1 MSRSAA
7 PKAFG
12 AALQRGKSN
21 FGIRVKIFFRSFR
34 SRVSRSPNSQ
44 STMKIRTALVLFLA
58 GLGVAGLAQ
67 SAPLATPERIR
78 GLLIGSLI
86 GDALGG
92 PFEFQPQETWSK
104 LPYPPKIWK
113 PDEVL
118 DARAMEE
125 LRQRVRL
132 QSYRHLRPLPEP
144 YAHWN
149 ANAAPGTITDDSRH
163 KIILLHALRLANAT
177 NRWPLTARD
186 FAQAYCDWPP
196 AELIAKHPHYALH
209 NADWMLE
216 IRLAARWTLGERDPA
231 RALPTERLWN
241 SLPTC
246 VGQMNLTPLAAIFP
260 GQPDRA
266 YLAAWEIAWGDNGF
280 GRDMNCALVAGLA
293 VALVQPENK
302 TNALAGWIAVENA
315 LRKTDP
321 LRFGEIPWCERQTI
335 RFLDKAERLAREADH
350 RPAKL
355 FAAFDREF
363 AETGPWEAQV
373 PFVVMFACARLCDGD
388 PLATLALTTEW
399 GHDTDSYPQLA
410 GAFIGALHG
419 EKIFSQDARTA
430 VEKQLLAD
438 YSEKLDEWLKVLKQS
453 SELAHQTVK

>member
-1 MSRSAA
+1 M
-7 PKAFG
+7 
-12 AALQRGKSN
+12 
-21 FGIRVKIFFRSFR
+21 
-34 SRVSRSPNSQ
+34 
-44 STMKIRTALVLFLA
+44 
-58 GLGVAGLAQ
+58 
-67 SAPLATPERIR
+67 
-78 GLLIGSLI
+78 I

-92 PFEFQPQETWSK
+92 PFEFQPKETWSK
-104 LPYPPKIWK
+104 LPHPPKIWK
-113 PDEVL
+113 ADEVL
-118 DARAMEE
+118 DAKAMTE

-132 QSYRHLRPLPEP
+132 QSYRHLRPLPET

-149 ANAAPGTITDDSRH
+149 TNAAPGTITDDTRH
-163 KIILLHALRLANAT
+163 KIILLHALRRTATT
-177 NRWPLTARD
+177 NRWPLTAHD

-196 AELIAKHPHYALH
+196 TALLAKHPHYAQL
-209 NADWMLE
+209 NSDWLAE
-216 IRLAARWTLGERDPA
+216 LRLAARWTLGERDPD

-260 GQPDRA
+260 GEPSKA

-293 VALVQPENK
+293 AALVQPENK
-302 TNALAGWIAVENA
+302 TNLMAGWLAVETS

-321 LRFGEIPWCERQTI
+321 LRFNEIPWCERQVN

-373 PFVVMFACARLCDGD
+373 PFVIMFACARLCDGD
-388 PLATLALTTEW
+388 PLATLALTSEW

-419 EKIFSQDARTA
+419 VDVFPKEVRGS
-430 VEKQLLAD
+430 VEVQLQAD
-438 YSEKLDEWLKVLKQS
+438 YGENLDEWVKTLKQAA
-453 SELAHQTVK
+453 ELAHRSQR